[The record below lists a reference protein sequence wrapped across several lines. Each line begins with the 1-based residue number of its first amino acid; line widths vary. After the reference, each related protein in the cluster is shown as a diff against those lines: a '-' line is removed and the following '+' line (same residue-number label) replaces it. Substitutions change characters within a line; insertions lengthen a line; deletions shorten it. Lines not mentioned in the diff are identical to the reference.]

1 MKNEL
6 TAKAESLAYMGRMP
20 MISAATSISRVA
32 IQPLPMRPRTRFFAT
47 TANSSRN
54 ARHTRYFLTGV
65 SKVSWNNVTGGA
77 LMDPDGVSLVNHATL
92 LNTQSRKNCAASVAT
107 QGSSL

>member
-32 IQPLPMRPRTRFFAT
+32 IQARPMRPRTRFFAT
-47 TANSSRN
+47 TANNTRKTRQSR
-54 ARHTRYFLTGV
+54 YLLTGV
-65 SKVSWNNVTGGA
+65 SKVNWNRVTGGA
-77 LMDPDGVSLVNHATL
+77 LMEPDGVLFVNQATR
-92 LNTQSRKNCAASVAT
+92 LNTQSRKNCAARVAT
-107 QGSSL
+107 AR